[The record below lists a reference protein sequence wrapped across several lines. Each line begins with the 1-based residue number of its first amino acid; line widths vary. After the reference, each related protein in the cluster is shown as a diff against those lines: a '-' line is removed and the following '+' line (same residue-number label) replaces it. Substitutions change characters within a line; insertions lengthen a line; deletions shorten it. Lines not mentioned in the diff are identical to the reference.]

1 MITASVN
8 VVSTINASVDVDS
21 TIDASVNIVAPT
33 LTTITGSDLVTE
45 ITYEKF
51 DENTYIEDTI
61 LGETQGSY
69 TSVALVNVASV
80 IYKVNDVGVTVPFEL
95 SPLDKLEVLITRTVD
110 YVESKVTLSGV
121 TTDVSNI
128 VGADDL
134 KEFTFRLFGTAN
146 FDPSVT
152 TSSGTVTWNFG
163 DGSAEVTSNLTAY
176 AYADAAEYTVTAKLN
191 PVKNIISFNL
201 GDDDVIE
208 VKIPFLISLG
218 GSFSLEGNPN
228 LENVLLPTSSGV
240 FTSFRVFDCA
250 SLPSLDM
257 SGLSN
262 IGGTVYLQNNTSLTS
277 YTFPT
282 SSQSITVLDMSNCNL
297 TGTLDISGLTNINTG
312 IYLYTNPLLTSV
324 TTPVAD
330 TGNVTAFSA
339 GGTDL
344 TGTLD
349 LSGYLNLGGTISVPE
364 LTNLTKILL
373 PPASVANF
381 ARFDFNDCNI
391 SFALDI
397 SGMGGLGGAAPRYL
411 IGNDNPLLP
420 SITLPSNSNTMR
432 IFRLYGCDLGYI
444 DFTVM
449 PNIMEETNSEITLQN
464 NNMTAAEVNQILVE
478 LDSIVTGGYVG
489 IINLG
494 GNNAAADGTS
504 GGYDGLTAKTNLI
517 AKSKSV
523 TTN

>member
-1 MITASVN
+1 MSTGLGLSAHKLNLLPDIDYIRMSVTGSPSFDPIITTSAGTGKWVLGDGT
-8 VVSTINASVDVDS
+8 TINTNGITHAYGDTAVYSVDYKLKPI
-21 TIDASVNIVAPT
+21 TNI
-33 LTTITGSDLVTE
+33 TTVSMNDDGITGKLDLSKLSNMTNL
-45 ITYEKF
+45 F
-51 DENTYIEDTI
+51 LDDNSG
-61 LGETQGSY
+61 L
-69 TSVALVNVASV
+69 TS
-80 IYKVNDVGVTVPFEL
+80 
-95 SPLDKLEVLITRTVD
+95 
-110 YVESKVTLSGV
+110 
-121 TTDVSNI
+121 
-128 VGADDL
+128 
-134 KEFTFRLFGTAN
+134 
-146 FDPSVT
+146 
-152 TSSGTVTWNFG
+152 
-163 DGSAEVTSNLTAY
+163 
-176 AYADAAEYTVTAKLN
+176 
-191 PVKNIISFNL
+191 II
-201 GDDDVIE
+201 
-208 VKIPFLISLG
+208 
-218 GSFSLEGNPN
+218 
-228 LENVLLPTSSGV
+228 LPTSSAV
-240 FTSFRVFDCA
+240 TTSVKWINCA
-250 SLPSLDM
+250 SLAGTIDL
-257 SGLSN
+257 SGMTGL
-262 IGGTVYLQNNTSLTS
+262 GGTISLRDCPNITS

-282 SSQSITVLDMSNCNL
+282 SSQSITQLEMYNCNL
-297 TGTLDISGLTNINTG
+297 TGNLDISGLTNINAAILLFG
-312 IYLYTNPLLTSV
+312 NPLLTSV

-339 GGTDL
+339 SGTDL

-349 LSGYLNLGGTISVPE
+349 LSGYLNLGGTISLSE
-364 LTNLTKILL
+364 LPNLTKILF
-373 PPASVANF
+373 PPASTANIKDM
-381 ARFDFNDCNI
+381 RFDACNL
-391 SFALDI
+391 SFAVDI

-494 GNNAAADGTS
+494 GNNAAPDGTS